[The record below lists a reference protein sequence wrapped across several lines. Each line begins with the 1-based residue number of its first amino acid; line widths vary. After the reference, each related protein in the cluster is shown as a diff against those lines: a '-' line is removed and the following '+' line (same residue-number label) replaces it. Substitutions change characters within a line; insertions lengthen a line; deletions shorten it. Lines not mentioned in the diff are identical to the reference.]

1 MRTCDRCEQQLSE
14 TTEPDGKVC
23 DKCALNWFK
32 AQVAHSEQY
41 EKEMEVKLRPG
52 WEVKVFNTS
61 DIDGDDMMHID
72 VRMRN
77 EKLGIAISIAK
88 TECGA
93 SEEDSGFV
101 IWVGDKK
108 LLVLAEPVNEDNSD
122 GSLGVVLG
130 TVESGNI
137 TNLDD
142 RLA

>member
-1 MRTCDRCEQQLSE
+1 MRTCDRCEKQLSK

-41 EKEMEVKLRPG
+41 EKELEVKLRPG
-52 WEVKVFNTS
+52 WQVKAFNTS

-72 VRMRN
+72 IRMRN
-77 EKLGIAISIAK
+77 DELGIAISIAK
-88 TECGA
+88 TEWA
-93 SEEDSGFV
+93 SKENSGFV
-101 IWVGDKK
+101 VWIGDKK
-108 LLVLAEPVNEDNSD
+108 LIVLAEPVNEDNSD
-122 GSLGVVLG
+122 GALGVVLG
-130 TVESGNI
+130 SLESGDI

>member
-14 TTEPDGKVC
+14 TTERDGKVC

-41 EKEMEVKLRPG
+41 EREMEVKLRPG
-52 WEVKVFNTS
+52 WQVKVFNTS

-77 EKLGIAISIAK
+77 EKLGISISIAK
-88 TECGA
+88 TEWA
-93 SEEDSGFV
+93 SEENSGFV

-108 LLVLAEPVNEDNSD
+108 LIVLAEPVNEDNSD

-130 TVESGNI
+130 VLESGAI
-137 TNLDD
+137 TNLDE
-142 RLA
+142 RGV

>member
-1 MRTCDRCEQQLSE
+1 
-14 TTEPDGKVC
+14 
-23 DKCALNWFK
+23 
-32 AQVAHSEQY
+32 
-41 EKEMEVKLRPG
+41 
-52 WEVKVFNTS
+52 
-61 DIDGDDMMHID
+61 MHID